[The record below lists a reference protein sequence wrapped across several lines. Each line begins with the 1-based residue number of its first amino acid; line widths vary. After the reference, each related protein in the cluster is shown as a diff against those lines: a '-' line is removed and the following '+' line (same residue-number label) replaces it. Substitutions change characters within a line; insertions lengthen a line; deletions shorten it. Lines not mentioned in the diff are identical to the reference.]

1 MSLNYAYHT
10 SFPTGER
17 LCVQGCFL
25 GGDGSGG
32 RYSRDPRVRTC
43 GFGLAVVSAS
53 VDYESAKLLGH
64 VIGSTPGKQTVPR
77 SEAVVLLH
85 ALKYTRGNA
94 TYVCDNYS
102 VFQNFQKGAL
112 YSPVA
117 NGLLWQ
123 AINSAREQRLAQ
135 GFGFLEVVWIK
146 SHLTL
151 ESAVNAGYPWQWWL
165 ANWYADR
172 LADAAAEK
180 VEVHSDV
187 FLKLTASTTLAK
199 TALAHA
205 VEVAVVLAPHA
216 KKKQLGTKADLPSL
230 PSEGKEEKVRR
241 LARSAGHSLTKSL
254 RCAKCKL
261 KILFTKPC
269 HTSKQYLHVDLL
281 AWQYDMTL
289 VLIRLSL
296 LTFNMKQ
303 VLIVKRK
310 T

>member
-1 MSLNYAYHT
+1 MPLASVDALSLNYAYHT

-32 RYSRDPRVRTC
+32 RYSRDPRARTC

-85 ALKYTRGNA
+85 ALNHSRGNA

-165 ANWYADR
+165 AN
-172 LADAAAEK
+172 
-180 VEVHSDV
+180 
-187 FLKLTASTTLAK
+187 
-199 TALAHA
+199 
-205 VEVAVVLAPHA
+205 
-216 KKKQLGTKADLPSL
+216 
-230 PSEGKEEKVRR
+230 
-241 LARSAGHSLTKSL
+241 
-254 RCAKCKL
+254 
-261 KILFTKPC
+261 
-269 HTSKQYLHVDLL
+269 
-281 AWQYDMTL
+281 
-289 VLIRLSL
+289 
-296 LTFNMKQ
+296 
-303 VLIVKRK
+303 
-310 T
+310 